1 LSQVKNTNLI
11 CVNVQRSFDSNIHF
25 MQALSTDDLP
35 IFLMTPL
42 SVERAAATLPFVRLF
57 EPDLTAQRWRDFVR
71 SLGRSKSG
79 GLMALQDRRGY
90 VHGLFSWRPAC
101 SISHGRAL
109 RIADVVLA
117 QLPGQATLRAFLDG
131 VKDLAAQSDCDT
143 VLIELGE
150 RARHVRA
157 DIETLDGAGFRQQ
170 AASFCCVL
178 RHARAV

>member
-1 LSQVKNTNLI
+1 MRQVKNTNLI
-11 CVNVQRSFDSNIHF
+11 CVNVQRSFDSNIRR
-25 MQALSTDDLP
+25 MQAQNIDDRP

-57 EPDLTAQRWRDFVR
+57 EPDLTQQRWRDFVR
-71 SLGRSKSG
+71 SFNRAKAG

-131 VKDLAAQSDCDT
+131 VKTLATESDCEA

-157 DIETLDGAGFRQQ
+157 DIETLDVAGFRQQ
-170 AASFCCVL
+170 SAGFCCVL
-178 RHARAV
+178 RRAPTV